1 MAYYRVQSGAHLLCM
16 PYKFATSSSARGAHT
31 YSSAAALQRHTE
43 AYYSPCALMV
53 IGLSLLVV
61 CVCFMHSPM
70 MYKLHL
76 AQQKVDSRAQNN
88 TQLCQKV
95 YKCRGARAATLE
107 IQFIVSLPLR
117 SDVLCNLCVP
127 LRCVCAESQFSPLPR
142 GRRYSLSGIGF
153 KRKLCFT
160 KF

>member
-1 MAYYRVQSGAHLLCM
+1 VRICCVCHINSRPAAQLAE
-16 PYKFATSSSARGAHT
+16 HT

-61 CVCFMHSPM
+61 CVCFMHSP

-142 GRRYSLSGIGF
+142 GRRYSLSGGWFQI
-153 KRKLCFT
+153 
-160 KF
+160 